1 MSIVC
6 WGSFAP
12 RSSILDQSFDESAG
26 LRQLCRQVFG
36 QRRIT
41 ILARS
46 RQSKL
51 DLRQCCVC
59 CSCIASPLGK
69 HRPRNRRMSPIGPF

>member
-6 WGSFAP
+6 CGSFAP

-36 QRRIT
+36 HRRMT
-41 ILARS
+41 TLVRG

-51 DLRQCCVC
+51 SR
-59 CSCIASPLGK
+59 
-69 HRPRNRRMSPIGPF
+69 HRSRMADFMKFG

>member
-6 WGSFAP
+6 CGSFAP

-36 QRRIT
+36 HRRMT
-41 ILARS
+41 TLVRG

-51 DLRQCCVC
+51 SRQ
-59 CSCIASPLGK
+59 L
-69 HRPRNRRMSPIGPF
+69 F